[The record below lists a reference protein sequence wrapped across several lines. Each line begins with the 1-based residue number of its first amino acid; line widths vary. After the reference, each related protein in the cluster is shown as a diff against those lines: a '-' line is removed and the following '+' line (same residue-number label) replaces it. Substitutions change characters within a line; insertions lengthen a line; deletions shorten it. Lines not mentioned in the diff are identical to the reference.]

1 MVINEKALVTQM
13 KNAYNSCG
21 YTVAVE
27 GDRMYLTNGFWL
39 AEIDVDNVPDKI
51 LGMFGEHIRDVPKDG
66 DAYKV
71 TKDKDGAIVQKRIL
85 PEAMGMVMQMYE
97 RRNVVFKV
105 AVPVVMQKT
114 NLTYDGCRVWQAE
127 RARDIFL
134 IDPRYAAM
142 IDKTKDV
149 YMVGEGI
156 YAEDDD
162 SKLWIL
168 WVAKESDKTYLEHME
183 KISWVKE

>member
-13 KNAYNSCG
+13 KNAYNSYG
-21 YTVAVE
+21 YTVAVQD
-27 GDRMYLTNGFWL
+27 DRMYLTNGFWL

-51 LGMFGEHIRDVPKDG
+51 LGMFGEHIRDVPKSG

-71 TKDKDGAIVQKRIL
+71 TKGKDGAIVQKRIL
-85 PEAMGMVMQMYE
+85 EEAMGTVKKMYE
-97 RRNVVFKV
+97 RR
-105 AVPVVMQKT
+105 AEAYEGILPVVMQKT

-127 RARDIFL
+127 SVRDIFL

-149 YMVGEGI
+149 HRVGEGI

-162 SKLWIL
+162 SKLWVL
-168 WVAKESDKTYLEHME
+168 RVAKESDKTYLEHME

>member
-1 MVINEKALVTQM
+1 MVINEKALVSRM
-13 KNAYNSCG
+13 KEAYSTYG

-27 GDRMYLTNGFWL
+27 ENRMYLSNGFWL

-51 LGMFGEHIRDVPKDG
+51 LGMFGEHIRDVPKAG

-71 TKDKDGAIVQKRIL
+71 TKGKDGAIVQKRIL
-85 PEAMGMVMQMYE
+85 EEAMGAVKQLYEERAEAFKDARPAQM
-97 RRNVVFKV
+97 R
-105 AVPVVMQKT
+105 KT

-127 RARDIFL
+127 IGLDIYL
-134 IDPRYAAM
+134 IDPRYAVM
-142 IDKTKDV
+142 IDKTQDV
-149 YMVGEGI
+149 VQVGEGI
-156 YAEDDD
+156 YAEDYD

-168 WVAKESDKTYLEHME
+168 RVAKESDKTYLEHME

>member
-1 MVINEKALVTQM
+1 MVINEKALVSRM
-13 KNAYNSCG
+13 KEAYSTYD

-27 GDRMYLTNGFWL
+27 DDRMYLTNGFWL

-51 LGMFGEHIRDVPKDG
+51 LGMFGEHIRDVPKNG

-71 TKDKDGAIVQKRIL
+71 TRGKDGAIVQKRIL
-85 PEAMGMVMQMYE
+85 DEAMGVVKQMYAE
-97 RRNVVFKV
+97 RAEAFKDTQ
-105 AVPVVMQKT
+105 PVVMRKT

-127 RARDIFL
+127 NVRDIYL

-142 IDKTKDV
+142 IEKTKDV
-149 YMVGEGI
+149 CKVGGGI
-156 YAEDDD
+156 YVEDDD
-162 SKLWIL
+162 SKLWVL
-168 WVAKESDKTYLEHME
+168 RVSKDSDKRYLEHME